1 MMPGGCRD
9 AKEEVTTA
17 LERFRSREDAGRAK
31 SDNGGSPAGGPHTII
46 HPDATVKYS
55 TLGDYNDIG
64 PGWTVLEST
73 LGDYSYLAGSD
84 GQVIFSQI
92 GKFSSIA
99 SHVVI
104 NPGDH
109 PMHRVTQHHCT
120 YRRIRYGFADT
131 NDEHFF
137 DWRRNRK
144 CIVGH
149 DVWIGTA
156 AKIMAGVTIG
166 TGAVVAAGAVVTR
179 NVHPYQVVAGV
190 PAKAIRL
197 RFAPDIVERLMQ
209 IQWWHWERDLLAA
222 RFTDFYD
229 IDLFLEKYA

>member
-1 MMPGGCRD
+1 MSHGSYV
-9 AKEEVTTA
+9 A
-17 LERFRSREDAGRAK
+17 DAGVAASQGRLRGRNEGMDSK
-31 SDNGGSPAGGPHTII
+31 SNSGGPHTVI
-46 HPDATVKYS
+46 HPSASIKYA

-64 PGWTVLEST
+64 PGWTLLEST

-84 GQVIFSQI
+84 GQVIYSQI
-92 GKFSSIA
+92 GKFCSIA

-109 PMHRVTQHHCT
+109 PMDRVTQHHCT
-120 YRRIRYGFADT
+120 YRRIRYGLADT
-131 NDEHFF
+131 NDEAFF
-137 DWRRNRK
+137 DWRRKQK
-144 CIVGH
+144 CVIGH

-156 AKIMAGVTIG
+156 AKIMAGVSVG

-190 PAKAIRL
+190 PARPIRL
-197 RFAPDIVERLMQ
+197 RFAPDIIERLLQ
-209 IQWWHWERDLLAA
+209 TQWWHWGRDALEE

-229 IDLFLEKYA
+229 IDLFLEKYAGSYP